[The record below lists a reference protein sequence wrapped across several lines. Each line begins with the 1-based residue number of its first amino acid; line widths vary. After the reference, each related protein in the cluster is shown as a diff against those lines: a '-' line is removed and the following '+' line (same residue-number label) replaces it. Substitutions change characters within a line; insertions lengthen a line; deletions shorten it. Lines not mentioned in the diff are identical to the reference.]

1 MPLVVPSTVPVTV
14 LHALSKLNNVN
25 IEKIVK
31 LRITSEFYHNFSD
44 RTISVLAMQNLTFQ
58 FKLLANNATKF
69 GAPGNR
75 TPLKKTWE
83 KYNGYL

>member
-14 LHALSKLNNVN
+14 LHALSKLNNVS
-25 IEKIVK
+25 IEKIFN

-44 RTISVLAMQNLTFQ
+44 RTISTLGLQNPTFQ
-58 FKLLANNATKF
+58 FKLFAINGKMY

-75 TPLKKTWE
+75 TVLIIII
-83 KYNGYL
+83 NL

>member
-31 LRITSEFYHNFSD
+31 LRITSEFYHNYSD
-44 RTISVLAMQNLTFQ
+44 RTMTARRVYFMTFQ
-58 FKLLANNATKF
+58 FKLFANNGT
-69 GAPGNR
+69 
-75 TPLKKTWE
+75 
-83 KYNGYL
+83 

>member
-44 RTISVLAMQNLTFQ
+44 RTISALGM
-58 FKLLANNATKF
+58 
-69 GAPGNR
+69 
-75 TPLKKTWE
+75 
-83 KYNGYL
+83 

>member
-25 IEKIVK
+25 IKTIVK
-31 LRITSEFYHNFSD
+31 LRITSEFYHNYSD
-44 RTISVLAMQNLTFQ
+44 RTMTARRLYFMTFQ
-58 FKLLANNATKF
+58 FKLFANNATKF

-75 TPLKKTWE
+75 TPLA
-83 KYNGYL
+83 NH

>member
-31 LRITSEFYHNFSD
+31 LRITLEFYHNFYD
-44 RTISVLAMQNLTFQ
+44 HTISVLSMQNLTFQ
-58 FKLLANNATKF
+58 FKLLVDNATK
-69 GAPGNR
+69 
-75 TPLKKTWE
+75 
-83 KYNGYL
+83 